1 MATPILSTIHLNYM
15 HYLLFIL
22 INNNDKMVIY
32 IIKFFV
38 IYVFMYIIYI

>member
-1 MATPILSTIHLNYM
+1 M